1 MRLPLLLAVFLTA
14 LSVLAFEVAL
24 SRAFSVLLRFHFVF
38 LAISLA
44 TSGLGLGGLADYL
57 TGRLLRRSGAVS
69 LHLSLRASALAV
81 LYPLSIYL
89 LFATPLAGHL
99 TSVWIV
105 SGICILP
112 FLVAGAL
119 LSRIFAEHSQAG
131 GTLYFAD
138 LLGAALGSFLVIG
151 ALQLM
156 GATNVPFVC
165 GLAAAGAA
173 ALLAFAGGSR
183 LEAARTILSERSRSV
198 TARTPDLGGIARVA
212 AVVIACLVVGG
223 FIGNTQWRYLD
234 LPIMPLRDDPAAK
247 PLYREL
253 GDP

>member
-1 MRLPLLLAVFLTA
+1 MDSRHMDAKPQPATPPRLPLLLAVFLIA

-57 TGRLLRRSGAVS
+57 TDGWFRRTLSLGA
-69 LHLSLRASALAV
+69 HLSLRACLLAI

-89 LFATPLAGHL
+89 LFATPLAAHL
-99 TSVWIV
+99 TSVWVV

-112 FLVAGAL
+112 FFVAGTL
-119 LSRIFAEHSQAG
+119 LSRVFAERSESG

-138 LLGAALGSFLVIG
+138 LIGAALGSFLVIG

-156 GATNVPFVC
+156 GATNVPFAC
-165 GLAAAGAA
+165 GLAAALA
-173 ALLAFAGGSR
+173 ALVLSFGSGVGGV
-183 LEAARTILSERSRSV
+183 TDPDRSRSV
-198 TARTPDLGGIARVA
+198 TPP
-212 AVVIACLVVGG
+212 
-223 FIGNTQWRYLD
+223 TQSLNLRPQ
-234 LPIMPLRDDPAAK
+234 LPRPPAS
-247 PLYREL
+247 PECPHGSGTSVCRRSTR
-253 GDP
+253 